1 MAQRDYSDYY
11 NSLEGEIDSGSSGS
25 LAPFTFIC
33 VVVILVMTGL
43 VMLYSSSYAEATMNG
58 LDHYYYVLRQGIFA
72 ILGFVCAIVIN
83 LVPAKWIR
91 LAAIPLVAIALVS
104 MLMTLF
110 TPYGV
115 TVMGARRW
123 LALPL
128 VPQFQPSEV
137 VKLSTIVFL
146 AWWLTSPSTRRYLG
160 WYYVVPFVMIV
171 GFTLLIVVQ
180 RAYTT
185 SIHYLILALAI
196 CVAARLKLRYIFIA
210 CAFISVPGILYM
222 LSESYRVKR
231 IASFVF
237 PSLDPQGLNWQVNMS
252 LGAIAEGGLTGKGI
266 GNGTYKLGLLPEVQ
280 NDFILSS
287 IIEETGLVGF
297 AFIAMMFI
305 MFAILGYRASVR
317 LWPRDRFHALLSVGI
332 TTMIISQ
339 VALNIAVITGLLPPT
354 GIPLPFFSQGG
365 TNLFVII
372 VECGLLYRAIV
383 LSSKEGGD
391 E

>member
-83 LVPAKWIR
+83 LVPVKWIR
-91 LAAIPLVAIALVS
+91 LAAIPLVVIALVS

-252 LGAIAEGGLTGKGI
+252 LSAIAEGGLTGKGI

>member
-11 NSLEGEIDSGSSGS
+11 NSLEGEIESGSSGS

-91 LAAIPLVAIALVS
+91 LAAIPLVIIALVS
-104 MLMTLF
+104 MLLTLF

-160 WYYVVPFVMIV
+160 WYYVVPFIMIV

-305 MFAILGYRASVR
+305 MFAILGYRAAVR

>member
-11 NSLEGEIDSGSSGS
+11 NSLEGEIESGSSGS

-91 LAAIPLVAIALVS
+91 LAAIPLVVIALVS
-104 MLMTLF
+104 MLLTLF

-160 WYYVVPFVMIV
+160 WYYVVPFIMIV

>member
-83 LVPAKWIR
+83 LVPVKWIR

>member
-160 WYYVVPFVMIV
+160 WYYVVPFIMIV

-383 LSSKEGGD
+383 LSSKEGDD

>member
-160 WYYVVPFVMIV
+160 WYYVVPFIMIV

-185 SIHYLILALAI
+185 SIHYLILALAM

-231 IASFVF
+231 IASYVF

>member
-83 LVPAKWIR
+83 LVPVKWIK
-91 LAAIPLVAIALVS
+91 LAAIPLVVIALVS

>member
-83 LVPAKWIR
+83 LVPVKWIR
-91 LAAIPLVAIALVS
+91 LAAIPLVVIALVS

-160 WYYVVPFVMIV
+160 WYYVVPFIMIV

-372 VECGLLYRAIV
+372 IECGLLYRAIV

>member
-11 NSLEGEIDSGSSGS
+11 DSLDDQIERGSSGS

-72 ILGFVCAIVIN
+72 ILGFVCAVIVNFIP
-83 LVPAKWIR
+83 VKWIR
-91 LAAIPLVAIALVS
+91 LSAIPLVVIALVTVLLTIFS
-104 MLMTLF
+104 PF
-110 TPYGV
+110 GV

-123 LALPL
+123 LALPYL
-128 VPQFQPSEV
+128 PQFQPSEV
-137 VKLSTIVFL
+137 AKLAIIIFL
-146 AWWLTSPSTRRYLG
+146 AWWLTSEKTRQYLG
-160 WYYVVPFVMIV
+160 WYYVVPFVLILAM
-171 GFTLLIVVQ
+171 TLLIVVQ

-185 SIHYLILALAI
+185 SIHFLILALAI
-196 CVAARLKLRYIFIA
+196 CIAARLKLRYIVIA
-210 CAFISVPGILYM
+210 CAFLAVPGVLYM

-231 IASFVF
+231 IASFMF

-252 LGAIAEGGLTGKGI
+252 LSAIGEGGLVGKGI
-266 GNGTYKLGLLPEVQ
+266 GGGTYKLGLLPEVQ

-287 IIEETGLVGF
+287 IIEETGIVGF
-297 AFIAMMFI
+297 IFISMMFI
-305 MFAILGYRASVR
+305 MFALLGYRAAVR
-317 LWPRDRFHALLSVGI
+317 LWPRDRFWALLAVGI
-332 TTMIISQ
+332 TTMVISQ

-365 TNLFVII
+365 TNLFVVI
-372 VECGLLYRAIV
+372 VECGLLYRAIA
-383 LSSKEGGD
+383 LSAKESGD

>member
-11 NSLEGEIDSGSSGS
+11 NSLEGEIESGSSGS

-91 LAAIPLVAIALVS
+91 LAAIPLVIIALVS
-104 MLMTLF
+104 MLLTLF

-160 WYYVVPFVMIV
+160 WYYVVPFIMVV

>member
-91 LAAIPLVAIALVS
+91 LAAIPLVIIALVS

-160 WYYVVPFVMIV
+160 WYYVVPFIMIV

>member
-91 LAAIPLVAIALVS
+91 LAAIPLVVIALVS

-160 WYYVVPFVMIV
+160 WYYVVPFIMIV

-383 LSSKEGGD
+383 LSSKEGDD

>member
-83 LVPAKWIR
+83 LVPVKWIR
-91 LAAIPLVAIALVS
+91 LAAIPLVVIALVS

-160 WYYVVPFVMIV
+160 WYYVVPFILIV

>member
-83 LVPAKWIR
+83 LVPVKWIR
-91 LAAIPLVAIALVS
+91 LAAIPLVVIALVS

-160 WYYVVPFVMIV
+160 WYYVVPFIMIV

>member
-91 LAAIPLVAIALVS
+91 LAAIPLVVIALVS

-160 WYYVVPFVMIV
+160 WYYVVPFIMIV

-317 LWPRDRFHALLSVGI
+317 LWPWDRFHALLSVGI

>member
-83 LVPAKWIR
+83 
-91 LAAIPLVAIALVS
+91 LVS

>member
-91 LAAIPLVAIALVS
+91 LAAIPLVIIALVS
-104 MLMTLF
+104 MLLTLF

-160 WYYVVPFVMIV
+160 WYYVVPFIMIV

-305 MFAILGYRASVR
+305 MFAILGYRAAVR

>member
-83 LVPAKWIR
+83 LVPVKWIR
-91 LAAIPLVAIALVS
+91 LAAIPLVVIALVS

-160 WYYVVPFVMIV
+160 WYYVVPFIMIV

-266 GNGTYKLGLLPEVQ
+266 GNGSYKLGLLPEVQ

-372 VECGLLYRAIV
+372 IECGLLYRAIV

>member
-11 NSLEGEIDSGSSGS
+11 NSLEGEIESGSSGS

-83 LVPAKWIR
+83 LIPAKWIR
-91 LAAIPLVAIALVS
+91 LVAIPLVIIALVS
-104 MLMTLF
+104 MLLTLF

-160 WYYVVPFVMIV
+160 WYYVVPFIMIV

>member
-83 LVPAKWIR
+83 LIPAKWIR
-91 LAAIPLVAIALVS
+91 LAAIPLVVIALVS
-104 MLMTLF
+104 MLLTLF

-146 AWWLTSPSTRRYLG
+146 SWWLTSPSTRRYLG
-160 WYYVVPFVMIV
+160 WYYVVPFIMIV

-305 MFAILGYRASVR
+305 MFAILGYRAAVR

-365 TNLFVII
+365 TNLFVVII
-372 VECGLLYRAIV
+372 ECGLLYRAIV

>member
-91 LAAIPLVAIALVS
+91 LAAIPLVVIALVS

>member
-83 LVPAKWIR
+83 LIPAKWIR
-91 LAAIPLVAIALVS
+91 LAAIPLVVIALVS
-104 MLMTLF
+104 MLLTLF

-146 AWWLTSPSTRRYLG
+146 SWWLTSPSTRRYLG
-160 WYYVVPFVMIV
+160 WYYVVPFIMIV
-171 GFTLLIVVQ
+171 AFTLLIVVQ

-297 AFIAMMFI
+297 AFIAMMFT
-305 MFAILGYRASVR
+305 MFAILGYRAAVR

>member
-91 LAAIPLVAIALVS
+91 LAAIPLVVIALVS

-160 WYYVVPFVMIV
+160 WYYVVPFILIV

>member
-83 LVPAKWIR
+83 LVPVKWIR

-160 WYYVVPFVMIV
+160 WYYVVPFIMIV

>member
-91 LAAIPLVAIALVS
+91 LAAIPLVVIALVS

-160 WYYVVPFVMIV
+160 WYYVVPFIMIV

-222 LSESYRVKR
+222 LSESYRVKSKLR
-231 IASFVF
+231 LSIPGSAGAELAGEHVARCDRGGRAYRKGDRKRHIQAR
-237 PSLDPQGLNWQVNMS
+237 PSSRGPERLHPLVDHRGD
-252 LGAIAEGGLTGKGI
+252 GTGRFCI
-266 GNGTYKLGLLPEVQ
+266 HRDDVHHVP
-280 NDFILSS
+280 
-287 IIEETGLVGF
+287 
-297 AFIAMMFI
+297 
-305 MFAILGYRASVR
+305 SVR

>member
-91 LAAIPLVAIALVS
+91 LAAIPLVVIALVS

-160 WYYVVPFVMIV
+160 WYYVVPFIMIV

>member
-83 LVPAKWIR
+83 LVPVKWIR
-91 LAAIPLVAIALVS
+91 LAAIPLVVIALVS

-160 WYYVVPFVMIV
+160 WYYVVPFIMIV

-297 AFIAMMFI
+297 AFIAIMFI

>member
-160 WYYVVPFVMIV
+160 WYYVVPFIMIV

-305 MFAILGYRASVR
+305 MFAILGYRAAVR

>member
-83 LVPAKWIR
+83 LVPVKWIR
-91 LAAIPLVAIALVS
+91 LAAIPLVVIALVS

-160 WYYVVPFVMIV
+160 WYYVVPFIMIV

-365 TNLFVII
+365 TNLFVVI

>member
-11 NSLEGEIDSGSSGS
+11 NSLEGEIESGSSGS

-91 LAAIPLVAIALVS
+91 LAAIPLVIIALVS
-104 MLMTLF
+104 MLLTLF

-160 WYYVVPFVMIV
+160 WYYVVPFIMIV

>member
-11 NSLEGEIDSGSSGS
+11 NSLEGEIESGSSGS

-83 LVPAKWIR
+83 LVPVKWIR

>member
-83 LVPAKWIR
+83 LVPVKWIR
-91 LAAIPLVAIALVS
+91 LAAIPLVVIALVS

-160 WYYVVPFVMIV
+160 WYYVVPFIMIV

-185 SIHYLILALAI
+185 SIHYLILSLAI

>member
-91 LAAIPLVAIALVS
+91 LAAIPLVVIALVS

-365 TNLFVII
+365 TNLFVVI

>member
-83 LVPAKWIR
+83 LIPVKWIR
-91 LAAIPLVAIALVS
+91 LAAIPLVVIALVS

-160 WYYVVPFVMIV
+160 WYYVVPFILIV

>member
-91 LAAIPLVAIALVS
+91 LAAIPLVFIALVS

-160 WYYVVPFVMIV
+160 WYYVVPFIMIV

>member
-91 LAAIPLVAIALVS
+91 LAAIPLVVIALVS

-160 WYYVVPFVMIV
+160 WYYVVPFIMIV

-305 MFAILGYRASVR
+305 MFAILCYRASVR

>member
-252 LGAIAEGGLTGKGI
+252 LGAIAEGGLTGKGF
-266 GNGTYKLGLLPEVQ
+266 GTGTYKLGLLPEVQ

>member
-91 LAAIPLVAIALVS
+91 LAAIPLVIIALVS
-104 MLMTLF
+104 MLLTLF

-160 WYYVVPFVMIV
+160 WYYVVPFIMIV